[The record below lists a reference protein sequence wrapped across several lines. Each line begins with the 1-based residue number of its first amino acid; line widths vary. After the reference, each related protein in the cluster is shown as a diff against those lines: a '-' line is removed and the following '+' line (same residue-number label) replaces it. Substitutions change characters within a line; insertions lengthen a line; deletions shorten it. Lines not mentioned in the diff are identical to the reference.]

1 MDSFSGSPAKAGDIM
16 DISSPSTPSFSA
28 PGSVASMPGTPIVFT
43 PNINTN
49 ISSPIAARIGMG
61 NDGEMKVEMP
71 PAPTPSFQYQ
81 GTPTASP
88 LGATGGSSF
97 SFTNCSQ
104 DSFESTTSS
113 SGFTLSDLLM
123 QLEDYT
129 PTIPDAVTN
138 HYLHMAGFESSDPRM
153 SRILSLAAQKFISDI
168 VNEAFQQCKL
178 KGQVAT
184 AGKAKVKDK
193 KYVLTMD
200 DLVPVLN
207 EHGISIRKPPY
218 YT

>member
-1 MDSFSGSPAKAGDIM
+1 MDSFSPLKPGDIM
-16 DISSPSTPSFSA
+16 DISAPSTPSFSA

-43 PNINTN
+43 PNISTN
-49 ISSPIAARIGMG
+49 VSSPIPSRVGMG
-61 NDGEMKVEMP
+61 NDGEMKIEMP
-71 PAPTPSFQYQ
+71 PAPTPSFQFQ
-81 GTPTASP
+81 TTPIPSP
-88 LGATGGSSF
+88 LDAGASGSSF
-97 SFTNCSQ
+97 SFSNTSQ
-104 DSFESTTSS
+104 DSIDSQT
-113 SGFTLSDLLM
+113 GFTLSDLLV

-129 PTIPDAVTN
+129 PTIPDAVAN

-178 KGQVAT
+178 KGQAAAV
-184 AGKAKVKDK
+184 GKTKVKDK
-193 KYVLTMD
+193 KYVLTME
-200 DLVPVLN
+200 DLIPVLN